1 MPLQIGSDLCCN
13 PVPATLRCRLCR
25 SVVFDDIRQLASAA
39 LSAADVV
46 RRITLRRL
54 RETFGH
60 TKLQVTVWNAQWY
73 IVCTSMT
80 VHGVAGMNCTWLR
93 QCITWSALCSAACLP
108 AQELDFS
115 TVVAPKAEAI
125 FDELSDILAPYY
137 MGANSPLAAE
147 DSEQDESADPEG
159 DGSSSSSMAAAARAG
174 GVFARLGP
182 ALEQMQKFVAKAAL
196 LLWLWFD
203 QQCEVMAEE
212 VRHQACGK
220 LIRTPSCLWIAFV
233 LVGHAQFGRKLA
245 PATVLQP
252 NQQASLKHN
261 GFNAKSMSMV

>member
-1 MPLQIGSDLCCN
+1 LVI
-13 PVPATLRCRLCR
+13 T
-25 SVVFDDIRQLASAA
+25 ISAECV
-39 LSAADVV
+39 S
-46 RRITLRRL
+46 
-54 RETFGH
+54 
-60 TKLQVTVWNAQWY
+60 
-73 IVCTSMT
+73 
-80 VHGVAGMNCTWLR
+80 
-93 QCITWSALCSAACLP
+93 

-115 TVVAPKAEAI
+115 TVVAPKAEAV

-159 DGSSSSSMAAAARAG
+159 DGSGSSSSSSSMAAAARAG

-212 VRHQACGK
+212 VR
-220 LIRTPSCLWIAFV
+220 
-233 LVGHAQFGRKLA
+233 
-245 PATVLQP
+245 
-252 NQQASLKHN
+252 QQARSRMKRQMLSFLSFLLL
-261 GFNAKSMSMV
+261 GLY